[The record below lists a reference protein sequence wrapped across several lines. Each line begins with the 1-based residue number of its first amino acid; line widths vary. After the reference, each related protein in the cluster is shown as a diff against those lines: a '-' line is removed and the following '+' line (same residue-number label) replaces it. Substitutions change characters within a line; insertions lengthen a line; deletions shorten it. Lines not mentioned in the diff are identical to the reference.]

1 MNKENYIQNKNK
13 YHYSKFIICTIVTI
27 FMPSFMLIKVLAWNF
42 VEKVFFKKSKMR
54 LFYLRLI

>member
-27 FMPSFMLIKVLAWNF
+27 FIIKVLA
-42 VEKVFFKKSKMR
+42 
-54 LFYLRLI
+54 

>member
-27 FMPSFMLIKVLAWNF
+27 FIIKVVAWNF